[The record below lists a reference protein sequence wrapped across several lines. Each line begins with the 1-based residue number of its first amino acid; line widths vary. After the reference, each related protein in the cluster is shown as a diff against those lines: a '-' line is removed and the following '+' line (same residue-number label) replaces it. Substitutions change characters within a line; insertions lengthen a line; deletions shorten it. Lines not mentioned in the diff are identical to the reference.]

1 MSTSNDRRPT
11 WPGGIA
17 ALLTQMEGRRDP
29 IDYAPGEAPPP
40 ADLDLAPLAAQIV
53 ADPDDDPAE
62 APPFRSSHHRK
73 RHALRRE
80 MTGQSELVFLNALL
94 IAHLRKRTFPDHLP
108 ALFLRL
114 WREQGC
120 HLLMRLDPRWLVSSV
135 TTFGDHGATPTQ
147 RSVGLALTV
156 LFGTMKLYESERL
169 FSGLPPD
176 RPFPADRRS
185 NTPLPMEMDAYSI
198 ASGGLDVN
206 MIGRLWT
213 EAEADPLIRPLA
225 HHLLDL
231 LIHDD
236 RTLFRR
242 LMTMRARKARKAE
255 GGRTGDEGNAA
266 QMAHD
271 AESGPR
277 TDNAEKMQGS
287 GGAETARPAAE
298 TGTGTARMNDGAGA
312 PPEPRDRTKAKP
324 DNPAPVPV
332 DRRQIPADRLRWGL
346 VATIRAP
353 LPEIAR
359 FAAHHLALG
368 AEALH
373 IYLDAPEPGTQ
384 TFLRRHPKLHVTAC
398 DDAYWQAT
406 GKPRPEAHQLRQAMN
421 ATRCLRETTETLD
434 WLAHVDVDEFLL
446 PQRPVAAILAEV
458 SPRHAAARIPPAE
471 ALAPETGWPSHFKL
485 THHHARQ
492 PKAVLQ
498 DIYPTFGAHLYGGF
512 LSHTSGK
519 IFARTGIPDTR
530 LGIHTL
536 KYNGL
541 EATNRARLDTLRLAH
556 LHAPSWQHFRDHLAF
571 RQEKGSYRPRSERIE
586 MGQANLI
593 AFLLEEEGDAGL
605 RLLFDEVCADT
616 PGLRARLA
624 AHDMLLT
631 TDFDPDAEVR
641 RLFGALP

>member
-11 WPGGIA
+11 WTGGIA

-53 ADPDDDPAE
+53 TDPDDDPAE

-80 MTGQSELVFLNALL
+80 LTGQSELVFLNALL

-120 HLLMRLDPRWLVSSV
+120 HLLTRLDPRWLVSSV
-135 TTFGDHGATPTQ
+135 TTFGDHGETPAQ

-176 RPFPADRRS
+176 RPFLADRRL
-185 NTPLPMEMDAYSI
+185 NTHLPMQMDAYSI

-242 LMTMRARKARKAE
+242 LMTMRARKAGKAE
-255 GGRTGDEGNAA
+255 GRRTGDEGNAA

-271 AESGPR
+271 AESKR
-277 TDNAEKMQGS
+277 RS
-287 GGAETARPAAE
+287 GIAGNARPE
-298 TGTGTARMNDGAGA
+298 TGTARMASDAGA
-312 PPEPRDRTKAKP
+312 SPEPSDKTKARP

-332 DRRQIPADRLRWGL
+332 DRRQVPADRLRWGL

-359 FAAHHLALG
+359 FVAHHLALG

-384 TFLRRHPKLHVTAC
+384 AFLERHPKLHVTAC
-398 DDAYWQAT
+398 DDAYWQTT

-446 PQRPVAAILAEV
+446 PKHQHPVAAILADV
-458 SPRHAAARIPPAE
+458 SPRHAVARIAPAE

-519 IFARTGIPDTR
+519 IFVRTGIPDTR

-541 EATNRARLDTLRLAH
+541 EATNRARLDRLRLAH

-571 RQEKGSYRPRSERIE
+571 RQEKGSYRPRSERVE

-593 AFLLEEEGDAGL
+593 AFLLEEEGEAGL

-616 PGLRARLA
+616 PELRARLA
-624 AHDMLLT
+624 AHDMLLSA
-631 TDFDPDAEVR
+631 DFAPDAEVR
-641 RLFGALP
+641 RIFGALP